1 MEKLKIN
8 DTIKQMDLTDIYR
21 IFNPNN
27 KYAAVHRK
35 YSKTDSILG
44 HKDSP
49 TKYRKIQNF
58 LLSMRP

>member
-1 MEKLKIN
+1 MKKLKIN

-21 IFNPNN
+21 RFNPNN
-27 KYAAVHRK
+27 KYSAVHRK

-49 TKYRKIQNF
+49 TKYRKI
-58 LLSMRP
+58 